1 MGRIS
6 KIERRDRI
14 LGQLRLSPHVRISEL
29 ADQFGVSTETVRRD
43 VDALSR
49 QGLVSRAY
57 GGAAASTVGFQPPF
71 GERNQQLVEE
81 RGRIATLAATLVKPG
96 EVVMI
101 DAGSTTTQ
109 FAKALA
115 MLAQPLTVITNSIP
129 VATTL
134 GQQPSVDMILCPG
147 DYVASEAA
155 VYGHET
161 ETFLRRHRA
170 DHAFIGASG
179 ITAAGVMDVNR
190 PASAIKR
197 AMIGQVAGTVLLIDS
212 SKFGHS
218 YLSLVCPLGDLDTV
232 VLDAAP
238 QVELAA
244 ALKGAG
250 VEVRVADD

>member
-1 MGRIS
+1 MSRLG
-6 KIERRDRI
+6 KLERRDRI

-49 QGLVSRAY
+49 QGLVARAY

-71 GERNQQLVEE
+71 GERNQLLIEE
-81 RGRIATLAATLVKPG
+81 RARIGAFAATLVGPG

-101 DAGSTTTQ
+101 DAGSTTAE

-115 MLAQPLTVITNSIP
+115 VTGRPMTVLTNSLA

-134 GQQPSVDMILCPG
+134 GQQPLVDMILCPG
-147 DYVASEAA
+147 DYAPSEAA
-155 VYGHET
+155 VYGHEA
-161 ETFLRRHRA
+161 EAFLRRHHA

-190 PASAIKR
+190 PATAIKR
-197 AMIGQVAGTVLLIDS
+197 AMMAQALKTTLLIDH
-212 SKFGHS
+212 SKFDKS
-218 YLSLVCPLGDLDTV
+218 FLSITGPLADLEAV
-232 VLDAAP
+232 VTDASPDGA
-238 QVELAA
+238 LAG
-244 ALKGAG
+244 ALATSG
-250 VEVRVADD
+250 VTLHVAR

>member
-1 MGRIS
+1 MSRLG
-6 KIERRDRI
+6 KLERRDRI

-49 QGLVSRAY
+49 QGLVARAY

-71 GERNQQLVEE
+71 GERNQRLVDE
-81 RGRIATLAATLVKPG
+81 RARIAGRAASLVKPG

-115 MLAQPLTVITNSIP
+115 MLNVPLTVLTNSLS

-134 GQQPSVDMILCPG
+134 GQQPTIDMIICPG
-147 DYVASEAA
+147 DFVASEAA

-161 ETFLRRHRA
+161 EAFLRRHHA

-179 ITAAGVMDVNR
+179 IAEAGIMDANR

-197 AMIGQVAGTVLLIDS
+197 VMIAQARQTTLLIDR
-212 SKFGHS
+212 SKFEKS
-218 YLSLVCPLGDLDTV
+218 YLSIICPLSDLDAVITDSPPGRM
-232 VLDAAP
+232 LE
-238 QVELAA
+238 Q
-244 ALKGAG
+244 ALGASG
-250 VEVRVADD
+250 VTLHVAL